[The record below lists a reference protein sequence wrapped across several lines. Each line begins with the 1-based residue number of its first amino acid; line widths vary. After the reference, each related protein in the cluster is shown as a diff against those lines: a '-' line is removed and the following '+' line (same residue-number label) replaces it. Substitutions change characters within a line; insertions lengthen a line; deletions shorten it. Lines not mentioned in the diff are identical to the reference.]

1 MKILRAADYRR
12 MPWKNGK
19 GETTEIAVFPDG
31 AGLDDFAWRVSMA
44 DVVEDGPFSTFP
56 DIDRTLSVLQGEG
69 IELAVSGQ
77 EEVRLDR
84 DSEPFSFPADT
95 HTGAKLIDGPITDL
109 NVMTRR
115 GAFRHTVRH
124 GSLDDLGNL
133 DSEVNLLLCH
143 EGELEMMIGGEP
155 VELKA
160 MDAVLLPCRV
170 RVDIGGSLS
179 ASIFIVGF
187 DPIDPD
193 SERN

>member
-19 GETTEIAVFPDG
+19 GETTEIAVFPPN
-31 AGLDDFAWRVSMA
+31 AGLDDFEWRVSMA

-84 DSEPFSFPADT
+84 DSEPFAFPADT
-95 HTGAKLIDGPITDL
+95 HTSARLIAGPITDL

-115 GAFRHTVRH
+115 GAFRHTVRR
-124 GSLDDLGNL
+124 GTLDDLGDL
-133 DSEVNLLLCH
+133 DAELTLLLCH
-143 EGELEMMIGGEP
+143 EGEIDLVTGGEKI
-155 VELKA
+155 ELKA
-160 MDAVLLPCRV
+160 LDAVLLPSRV

-179 ASIFIVGF
+179 ASIFIIAF
-187 DPIDPD
+187 DPVD
-193 SERN
+193 

>member
-19 GETTEIAVFPDG
+19 GETTEIAVFPRD

-84 DSEPFSFPADT
+84 DSEPFAFPADT
-95 HTGAKLIDGPITDL
+95 HTSARLIAGPITDL

-115 GAFRHTVRH
+115 GAFRHTVRR
-124 GSLDDLGNL
+124 GTIDDLGDL
-133 DSEVNLLLCH
+133 DAEVTLLLCQ
-143 EGELEMMIGGEP
+143 EGELEMVVGGEA

-160 MDAVLLPCRV
+160 LDAVLLPSRV

-179 ASIFIVGF
+179 ASIFIVAF

-193 SERN
+193 SERD